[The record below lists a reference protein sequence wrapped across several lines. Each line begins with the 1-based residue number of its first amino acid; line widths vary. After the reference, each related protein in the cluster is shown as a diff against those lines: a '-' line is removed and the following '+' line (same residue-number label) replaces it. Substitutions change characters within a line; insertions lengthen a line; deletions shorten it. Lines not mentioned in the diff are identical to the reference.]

1 METYASSNAM
11 NKSMNP
17 LRLHTLFIS
26 AVVVILM
33 FGAQLLPAPTPES
46 NRVTVPLTD
55 PSRPAQVRAHLLH
68 GSITVK
74 SYEGKDA
81 LVEAKA
87 RGAEE
92 RDEKPERRA
101 GGDFRP

>member
-33 FGAQLLPAPTPES
+33 FGAQLLPAQTPDS

-55 PSRPAQVRAHLLH
+55 PSRPAQVRAHLLN
-68 GSITVK
+68 GIITVK
-74 SYEGKDA
+74 SNDAKDVF
-81 LVEAKA
+81 VEAKA
-87 RGAEE
+87 RS
-92 RDEKPERRA
+92 DEAHHQKPSRHHARNLT
-101 GGDFRP
+101 